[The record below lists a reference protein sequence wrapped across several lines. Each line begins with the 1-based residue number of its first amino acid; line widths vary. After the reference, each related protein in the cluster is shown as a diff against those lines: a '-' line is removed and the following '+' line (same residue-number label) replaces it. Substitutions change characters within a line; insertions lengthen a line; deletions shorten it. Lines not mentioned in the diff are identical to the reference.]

1 MTRREEIIKL
11 LSERAESAHQLANHY
26 KVTLKEIL
34 EDLEHIAKSVKPKR
48 LKQIPARCK
57 HCGFIFKERSKVKR
71 PSRCPR
77 CRNERIQ
84 AQLFRIE

>member
-1 MTRREEIIKL
+1 MTRREEITEI
-11 LSERAESAHQLANHY
+11 LSKRAESAHQLANYY

-34 EDLEHIAKSVKPKR
+34 EDLEHIRKSVKPRR

-57 HCGFIFKERSKVKR
+57 HCGFIFKERSKIKK